1 MKNTTLSPSR
11 WFCLGL
17 ASAAA
22 LCGQVAPDASVQ
34 AANEDVVTLSEFN
47 VTTSANSEYVAAE
60 SITGTRVA
68 SKIQDL
74 PFTVNVVT
82 SEFIDDFNA
91 LEFGEQFAYTSSVVA
106 YETIST
112 GYSVR
117 GFEADVQL
125 RNGFRRI
132 GLIDKVSVDRA
143 EVIKGP
149 SASIYG
155 TTLPGG
161 IVNVITKKPK
171 TKPEYRFNIA
181 AGTNDYFR
189 AQASATGPVGDSQKL
204 YYRVDLAADKREYDM
219 PFKNKEQA
227 TGSVQLLWK
236 PSSSSSLHVE
246 FERLVRNEEGN
257 ANVPFAIQNG
267 YVDPYRVNVN
277 TGAHPTINRYVRVAK
292 ELMEFNVQG
301 PLNYSKR
308 YVNTGTVTFEHRFS
322 DRLSFRSSAN
332 IYDRNL
338 IRQEI
343 AGRDQYNPVTNAI
356 SSATSATGNSSSS
369 WLPRYRPY
377 GEHGGGWQ
385 NDFLFSFDTGAVG
398 HKLLVTLDYQRQ
410 AETPSQFLAPASAMP
425 ADVLTKGLQVANPDY
440 NYVTYDQDPSVY
452 TTVNQDDNNSL
463 DVYGLFISERAT
475 LMDGRLILLAGGRY
489 DYVDNHA
496 IRYRPNPTESE
507 NQSDDFTYQAGVN
520 FKLTP
525 GITAYG
531 NSSTSFVPQYGNG
544 RNLDG
549 TTFPVPNETG
559 EGWEVGVKAT
569 LLENRL
575 TFTAGYFDIVRE
587 GILRATTDE
596 TGIIYDTISGQE
608 GATGY
613 ELDFNWA
620 INPALQVFGGY
631 GFTDSEVI
639 SNTAAPHL
647 IGSSTRR
654 TPEHTLGLGMKYQ
667 FKSGT
672 LRGLSFTAGYK
683 YNSESLI
690 NPSSGRAIT
699 ITGTS
704 TGFSSTGIV
713 NARMPNGLLLFPE
726 RPEGEIVRA
735 GPGERIT
742 VRVDDG
748 RESIFNDPFHVV
760 DVGASYSWRTGDR
773 YRHKLQ
779 LNLTNV
785 LDEVYTFGSAG
796 QGQRVGGSL
805 TYDLQF

>member
-1 MKNTTLSPSR
+1 MKHTTLPFAR
-11 WFCLGL
+11 WLGL
-17 ASAAA
+17 GLVAASALSA
-22 LCGQVAPDASVQ
+22 QVAPAPS
-34 AANEDVVTLSEFN
+34 APPAGEDVVTLSEFN
-47 VTTSANSEYVAAE
+47 VTTTSNSEYVAAE

-91 LEFGEQFAYTSSVVA
+91 LEFGDQFAYTSGVVA

-149 SASIYG
+149 AASIYG

-161 IVNVITKKPK
+161 IVNVITKKPR
-171 TKPEYRFNIA
+171 TRPEYRFSVA
-181 AGTNDYFR
+181 AGTNDYLR
-189 AQASATGPVGDSQKL
+189 SQASATGPAGSSQKFF
-204 YYRVDLAADKREYDM
+204 YRVDLAADQREYDL
-219 PFKNKEQA
+219 PYKTKEQA

-236 PSSSSSLHVE
+236 PASATSLHLE
-246 FERLVRNEEGN
+246 FERLVRNEDGN
-257 ANVPFAIQNG
+257 ANVPFAIETG
-267 YVDPYRVNVN
+267 VLDPYRINVT
-277 TGAHPTINRYVRVAK
+277 TGVRPTINRYVRVAT
-292 ELMEFNVQG
+292 ELMDFNVQG

-308 YVNTGTVTFEHRFS
+308 YVNTGTATFEHRFS
-322 DRLSFRSSAN
+322 DRLSFRSSAS

-338 IRQEI
+338 IRQEV
-343 AGRDQYNPVTNAI
+343 AGRDQYNPVTGAI
-356 SSATSATGNSSSS
+356 SSASSATGNSSTG

-377 GEHGGGWQ
+377 GERGGGWQ
-385 NDFLFSFDTGAVG
+385 NDLLFSFDTGSVR

-410 AETPSQFLAPASAMP
+410 AERPSQFLATASAFSS
-425 ADVLTKGLQVANPDY
+425 DVLTRGLQIANPDY
-440 NYVTYDQDPSVY
+440 TYVTYDQDPSAY
-452 TTVNQDDNNSL
+452 TTVNQDENNSL
-463 DVYGLFISERAT
+463 DVYGLFVSERAT
-475 LMDGRLILLAGGRY
+475 FMDGRLILLAGGRY

-496 IRYRPNPTESE
+496 ISFRPTYTETE
-507 NQSDDFTYQAGVN
+507 NQSDDFTYQAGLN
-520 FKLTP
+520 FKLTS
-525 GITAYG
+525 GITAYA

-549 TTFPVPNETG
+549 TLFAVPNETG
-559 EGWEVGVKAT
+559 EGWEAGIKAT

-596 TGIIYDTISGQE
+596 SGTVYDTISGE
-608 GATGY
+608 EASTGY
-613 ELDFNWA
+613 ELDFNWVLT
-620 INPALQVFGGY
+620 PELQIFGGY
-631 GFTDSEVI
+631 GFTDSEVL

-654 TPEHTLGLGMKYQ
+654 TPEHTLGLGVKYQ
-667 FKSGT
+667 FKTGT

-683 YNSESLI
+683 FNSESLI
-690 NPSSGRAIT
+690 NPSTGRALT
-699 ITGTS
+699 ITGTT
-704 TGFSSTGIV
+704 TGFSTTGII
-713 NARMPNGLLLFPE
+713 NARLPNGLLIFPD
-726 RPEGEIVRA
+726 RPEGEVVRA

-748 RESIFNDPFHVV
+748 RESIFNDAFEVV
-760 DVGASYSWRTGDR
+760 DVGASYSWRTAEK

-785 LDEVYTFGSAG
+785 FDERYTFGSAG
-796 QGQRVGGSL
+796 QGQQFGASL